1 MKINRNT
8 LWAETFVNELVESG
22 IKYACVSPGSR
33 NTSLT
38 LAFAGNKNINEHNFV
53 VEHIKN
59 NCSKFVINLTFDE
72 HPSIKKLPNIQHLS
86 TQIKCTLNDNV
97 PPLTFIDK
105 LFPTPAICGVPTER
119 ALQLIKKYENHQR
132 GLYSGLIGWFNFDN
146 EGEFVIAIRSALLIG
161 KRIFAYAGCGIV
173 QDSDPATEFEETEL
187 KLKPIL
193 SLFR

>member
-1 MKINRNT
+1 MIN
-8 LWAETFVNELVESG
+8 
-22 IKYACVSPGSR
+22 IKDQ
-33 NTSLT
+33 
-38 LAFAGNKNINEHNFV
+38 K
-53 VEHIKN
+53 
-59 NCSKFVINLTFDE
+59 
-72 HPSIKKLPNIQHLS
+72 
-86 TQIKCTLNDNV
+86 QIKIMREGGEILKKVMDALKEEV
-97 PPLTFIDK
+97 KPGIS
-105 LFPTPAICGVPTER
+105 TEYLDEL
-119 ALQLIKKYENHQR
+119 ASQLIKKYENHQR